1 MKIWDKTKKFCK
13 DHKTAVV
20 STLVGVGTFVTG
32 WVIRKKIDYAVV
44 DKCMD
49 MLPDEIDKEFKE
61 QDGENASLPFVTD
74 ESIRRLEKEQERA
87 REEYPEKFAIME
99 EAIGKLNL
107 DTDDNEMWMIEDGV
121 PFMFKDSWYQNGSK
135 ESLN

>member
-1 MKIWDKTKKFCK
+1 MKIWEKTKKFCK

-49 MLPDEIDKEFKE
+49 MLPDEIDKEFN
-61 QDGENASLPFVTD
+61 DRYGENESLSIVTD
-74 ESIRRLEKEQERA
+74 ESLRRFEEEQERA

-99 EAIGKLNL
+99 EAIEKLNL

-121 PFMFKDSWYQNGSK
+121 PVMFKDSWYQNGSK
-135 ESLN
+135 ES

>member
-1 MKIWDKTKKFCK
+1 MKILDKAKKFCK

-32 WVIRKKIDYAVV
+32 WVVRKKIDCAVV

-49 MLPDEIDKEFKE
+49 MLPDEIDKEFK
-61 QDGENASLPFVTD
+61 DRYGENESLSIVTD
-74 ESIRRLEKEQERA
+74 ESLRRFEEEQERA

-99 EAIGKLNL
+99 EAIEKLNL

-121 PFMFKDSWYQNGSK
+121 PVMFKDSWYQNGSK
-135 ESLN
+135 ES

>member
-1 MKIWDKTKKFCK
+1 MKIWEKTKKFCK

-32 WVIRKKIDYAVV
+32 WVVRKKIDCAVA
-44 DKCMD
+44 DKCMG
-49 MLPDEIDKEFKE
+49 MLPDEIDKEIKE
-61 QDGENASLPFVTD
+61 RYGENASLSLVTD
-74 ESIRRLEKEQERA
+74 ESIRRLEEEQERA

-99 EAIGKLNL
+99 ETIEKLNL
-107 DTDDNEMWMIEDGV
+107 DTEDNEMWMIEDGV

-135 ESLN
+135 ES